1 MTLFPKP
8 IDRSSP
14 SYSYLPSSRLFRRR
28 VAGLAQGTDDGW
40 RTTVYPIYGW
50 LPIFGADI
58 RLPEIPNPPPCDG
71 CGDGGPIV
79 PGGNVSSN
87 LNGAAFAAV
96 IVENKWVQ
104 GEANFLWAGLSADA
118 ERPNLKVKVD
128 TVMGAARLGV
138 RVVPNLFVY
147 GGVRRI
153 GLNLKA
159 TALVFDEVQWKP
171 GIWEPLVGASFTP
184 RLSPRWRLLARAD
197 YGGVGA
203 DNHSTYSAN
212 ATLEWQPLQ
221 HLVVDL
227 GYGFFKVTVDGTV
240 AQKPIHLEQTLHG
253 PIVGIGIPF

>member
-1 MTLFPKP
+1 MTLLLQNARSKP
-8 IDRSSP
+8 ALILALTIASLSAGASP
-14 SYSYLPSSRLFRRR
+14 
-28 VAGLAQGTDDGW
+28 ALAQGTDDGW
-40 RTTVYPIYGW
+40 RTTIYPIYAW
-50 LPIFGADI
+50 LPLYGADV
-58 RLPEIPNPPPCDG
+58 RLPAIPNPPPCDG

-104 GEANFLWAGLSADA
+104 AEANFLWAGLSADA
-118 ERPNLKVKVD
+118 ERPNLKVEVD
-128 TVMGAARLGV
+128 TLMAGARLGV

-147 GGVRRI
+147 GGVRHI
-153 GLNLKA
+153 GLNVKA

-171 GIWEPLVGASFTP
+171 GILEGLVGASFTP
-184 RLSPRWRLLARAD
+184 RLSSRWRLLAKTD

-203 DNHSTYSAN
+203 DNHSSYTAN
-212 ATLEWQPLQ
+212 AVLEWQPLR

-227 GYGFFKVTVDGTV
+227 GYGFFKITVDGTV
-240 AQKPIHLEQTLHG
+240 AQQPIRLEQTTHG